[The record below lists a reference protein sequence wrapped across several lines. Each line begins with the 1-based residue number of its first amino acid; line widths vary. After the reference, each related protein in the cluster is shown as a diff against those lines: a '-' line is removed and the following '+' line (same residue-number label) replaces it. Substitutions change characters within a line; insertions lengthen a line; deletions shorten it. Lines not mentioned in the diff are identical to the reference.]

1 MPRGRKKNQNLGP
14 AQREQQLL
22 DLLHKHGPST
32 ARQLEEQLQHSLN
45 NSTIRTILRIL
56 EEKGLVTHSRISR
69 EFIYA
74 PVHSRK
80 QAADGL
86 FNKLVDTFFSGSSSA
101 AMATFIDRE
110 SKNLDA
116 DELDELLEQLQQL
129 KEQREQP

>member
-22 DLLHKHGPST
+22 DLLYKNGPST
-32 ARQLEEQLQHSLN
+32 AKQLEEMLDHQLN

-56 EEKGLVTHSRISR
+56 EEKNLVTHSRISR
-69 EFIYA
+69 EFVYA
-74 PVHSRK
+74 PTRSRQ

-86 FNKLVDTFFSGSSSA
+86 FHKLVDTFFSGSSSD

-110 SKNLDA
+110 SKNLAA

-129 KEQREQP
+129 KQEKQQS

>member
-22 DLLHKHGPST
+22 DLLYQNGPST
-32 ARQLEEQLQHSLN
+32 AKQLEQLLNHQLN

-56 EEKGLVTHSRISR
+56 EEKQLVTHSRISR
-69 EFIYA
+69 EFVYA
-74 PVHSRK
+74 PTHTRK

-86 FNKLVDTFFSGSSSA
+86 FHKLVNTFFSGSSSD

-116 DELDELLEQLQQL
+116 KELDDLMKQLQQL
-129 KEQREQP
+129 KQKKQRS